1 MIFKSP
7 KYYII
12 CISLLLLVTNQIM
25 AQDKEAIT
33 FEVKLSKS
41 KLGIN
46 ERLRVDFAMNKDG
59 DNFTPPDFQGFRVLM
74 GPSQSISSSWIN
86 GVRSYS
92 KTYSYTLAPTSQ
104 GKFAIRQATITID
117 GKVYKSLAK
126 NVEVTAAVDRPND
139 QMSVDDI
146 ADDNLH
152 LVAEVSKTSP
162 YLNEAISVV
171 YKLYVS
177 PSINVSN
184 FRPLDNP
191 KYNNFW
197 SQDMPFTRYDV
208 QNGTYEGKAYRFVV
222 LKRVVLYPQKSG
234 KLTIEPLSLDV
245 TLEVP
250 SNKRDFFGGRIYT
263 QTNKTV
269 SAGKRVINVKPLP
282 AEGKPTDFGGAVGSF
297 EFSVSTSKTKLNAS
311 ESLQAIITV
320 KGNGNL
326 KLFQLPE
333 PSLPGALEVYEPE
346 FNEEVRTTLSGMKG
360 KVSNNYTIVPSFRGK
375 YPIPGI
381 TFSYFDPELE
391 QYKSVTSNEIM
402 INVMEGPLG
411 SGAIASSP
419 SSAVKQAV
427 IGSNDQFNF
436 IKLKPNLTAIGTNY
450 FFGSTRF
457 YFWLFSPFLLIPIA
471 VLFGKRREAIA
482 SDIAGNKIKKANK
495 LARKYLSEAKKALG
509 NKDAFYIALEKALHN
524 YLKAKLKIE
533 TSEFSKDKIA
543 SLLSKKEIDETTI
556 HAFADLLKNCEMARY
571 SPFSD
576 VQMQQDYNKASET
589 ISSIDKKL

>member
-1 MIFKSP
+1 MIFNKP

-12 CISLLLLVTNQIM
+12 CISFLLLASNQIM

-74 GPSQSISSSWIN
+74 GPSQSISSSWIK

-92 KTYSYTLAPTSQ
+92 KTYSYTLAPTAQ

-117 GKVYKSLAK
+117 GKVYKSLSK
-126 NVEVTAAVDRPND
+126 NVEVTAAVDKPND

-152 LVAEVSKTSP
+152 LVAEVSKISP

-208 QNGTYEGKAYRFVV
+208 QNGSYEGKAYRFVV

-234 KLTIEPLSLDV
+234 QLTIEPLSLDV

-250 SNKRDFFGGRIYT
+250 SNKRDFFGGRIYS

-282 AEGKPTDFGGAVGSF
+282 SEGKPADFGGAVGNF
-297 EFSVSTSKTKLNAS
+297 EFSVSTSKTTLNAS
-311 ESLQAIITV
+311 ESLQATITI

-381 TFSYFDPELE
+381 SFSYFDPELE

-419 SSAVKQAV
+419 SSVNKQAV
-427 IGSNDQFNF
+427 ISSNDQFNF

-482 SDIAGNKIKKANK
+482 SDVAGNKIKKANK

-509 NKDAFYIALEKALHN
+509 KKDAFYIALEKALHN

-543 SLLSKKEIDETTI
+543 SLLSKKEIDENTI
-556 HAFADLLKNCEMARY
+556 HAFVDLLKNCEMARY

>member
-1 MIFKSP
+1 MIFNKP

-12 CISLLLLVTNQIM
+12 CISFLLLASNQIM

-92 KTYSYTLAPTSQ
+92 KTYSYTLAPTAQ

-117 GKVYKSLAK
+117 GKVYKSLSK
-126 NVEVTAAVDRPND
+126 NVEVTAAVDKPND

-152 LVAEVSKTSP
+152 LVAEVSKISP

-208 QNGTYEGKAYRFVV
+208 QNGSYEGKAYRFVV

-234 KLTIEPLSLDV
+234 QLTIEPLSLDV

-250 SNKRDFFGGRIYT
+250 SNKRDFFGGRIYS

-282 AEGKPTDFGGAVGSF
+282 SEGKPADFGGAVGNF
-297 EFSVSTSKTKLNAS
+297 EFSVSTSKTTLNAS
-311 ESLQAIITV
+311 ESLQATITI

-381 TFSYFDPELE
+381 SFSYFDPELE

-419 SSAVKQAV
+419 SSVNKQAV
-427 IGSNDQFNF
+427 ISSNDQFNF

-482 SDIAGNKIKKANK
+482 SDVAGNKIKKANK

-509 NKDAFYIALEKALHN
+509 KKDAFYIALEKALHN

-543 SLLSKKEIDETTI
+543 SLLSKKEIDENTI
-556 HAFADLLKNCEMARY
+556 HAFVDLLKNCEMARY

>member
-1 MIFKSP
+1 VIFKSP

-184 FRPLDNP
+184 FRKWHL
-191 KYNNFW
+191 
-197 SQDMPFTRYDV
+197 
-208 QNGTYEGKAYRFVV
+208 
-222 LKRVVLYPQKSG
+222 
-234 KLTIEPLSLDV
+234 
-245 TLEVP
+245 
-250 SNKRDFFGGRIYT
+250 
-263 QTNKTV
+263 
-269 SAGKRVINVKPLP
+269 
-282 AEGKPTDFGGAVGSF
+282 
-297 EFSVSTSKTKLNAS
+297 
-311 ESLQAIITV
+311 
-320 KGNGNL
+320 
-326 KLFQLPE
+326 
-333 PSLPGALEVYEPE
+333 
-346 FNEEVRTTLSGMKG
+346 
-360 KVSNNYTIVPSFRGK
+360 
-375 YPIPGI
+375 
-381 TFSYFDPELE
+381 
-391 QYKSVTSNEIM
+391 
-402 INVMEGPLG
+402 
-411 SGAIASSP
+411 
-419 SSAVKQAV
+419 
-427 IGSNDQFNF
+427 
-436 IKLKPNLTAIGTNY
+436 
-450 FFGSTRF
+450 
-457 YFWLFSPFLLIPIA
+457 
-471 VLFGKRREAIA
+471 
-482 SDIAGNKIKKANK
+482 
-495 LARKYLSEAKKALG
+495 
-509 NKDAFYIALEKALHN
+509 
-524 YLKAKLKIE
+524 
-533 TSEFSKDKIA
+533 
-543 SLLSKKEIDETTI
+543 
-556 HAFADLLKNCEMARY
+556 
-571 SPFSD
+571 
-576 VQMQQDYNKASET
+576 
-589 ISSIDKKL
+589 